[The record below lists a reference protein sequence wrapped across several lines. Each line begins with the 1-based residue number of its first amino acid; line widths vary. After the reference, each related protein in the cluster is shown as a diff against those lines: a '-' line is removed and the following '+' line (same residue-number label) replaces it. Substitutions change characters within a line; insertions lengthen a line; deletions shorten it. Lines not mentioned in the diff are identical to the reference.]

1 MIISGG
7 VNVYPKDIEEVIVEH
22 SAVLEAAVFGIPSE
36 KKGES
41 PVAAVTL
48 IESGVITPEELMQ
61 WINRHVSAKFQ
72 RVQRVIITDE
82 LPRNIAGK
90 VLKRVM
96 REQPAADSSFK

>member
-1 MIISGG
+1 MQH
-7 VNVYPKDIEEVIVEH
+7 P
-22 SAVLEAAVFGIPSE
+22 AVLEAAVFGIPSE
-36 KKGES
+36 KWGES

-48 IESGVITPEELMQ
+48 TESGAITPEELMQ

-72 RVQRVIITDE
+72 RVQRVIIMDE

-96 REQPAADSSFK
+96 RGQLAVDSSYE